1 MIDPP
6 AVSPVVV
13 EVIDFSASA
22 VNVAAAGASVGA
34 EVGLATRTSYMVVVP
49 ESSLATINMGLLLG
63 LAAAG
68 TKTMPSG
75 DTSYEPGVVLF
86 AGDSANPSRAAFL

>member
-1 MIDPP
+1 M
-6 AVSPVVV
+6 V

-49 ESSLATINMGLLLG
+49 ESSLATINMGLALG

-68 TKTMPSG
+68 TKTIPSG
-75 DTSYEPGVVLF
+75 ETSYEPGVVLL
-86 AGDSANPSRAAFL
+86 AGVRASPSSAAFL